1 MDIVFDNVCLSYGRG
16 KKRFSALKGV
26 SLRVDRGT
34 IYGLVGP
41 SGSGKTSILSCCLDL
56 NQPDSGSVSI
66 AGKNPGDQDLG
77 IPGPTVGYMPQE
89 LSVHAFFNPREI
101 LHYYGQIFNVQE
113 LDSRVTTVLGLLN
126 LDRDGLEQRQISF
139 LSGGQKRRVS
149 LACAMVHNPRLL
161 ILDEPT
167 VGVDPLLR
175 RAIWTE
181 LNILAT
187 SGTTVLITTHYLQE
201 VASASKVGFLR
212 DGRMLVEDDPQ
223 KLMSQR
229 NETSLEKIFLD
240 LCLVEDPSPSLLS
253 FSVESGDAFELKPL
267 SCGSAS
273 SFGSSNKPQ
282 PTQER
287 EELVVNPSFGSVLK
301 PLIRKNMKILQRHTV
316 LLSFQAILPLL
327 TYIMFLVCIGRPLH
341 GLDLGVVNEESAC
354 DPQERTNLTC
364 LSMDLQMVLDRDYS
378 LGEDVSCHVI
388 VNLDPH
394 IFHLKHFQSFETAK
408 ESVILGKAHGFVQFP
423 SDFSIGLEQRIA
435 TLIDMD
441 NVHGVDILN
450 QARIFV
456 YMDASSVK
464 VLASLQEHLLL
475 SLQKFFHQYGESCH
489 LEPLIRM
496 VSSPG
501 IALHSLNPEFR
512 HNDYDLSELMFPGMM
527 TLLLNL
533 LPMALTADQ
542 LMTDKE
548 AGLLLRDFVCR
559 VPFSAVIFT
568 QIICQLVVVI
578 VQLVSSLIL
587 VVVLFPTT
595 SFGVI
600 LFAGFLLFLQ
610 ACCGMALGAF
620 ICSLCRSRDQVIQ
633 VGMAVVMPAFIVSGI
648 LWPRSTMPQVL
659 QVISAVIPTTFA
671 CDIMKSIILN
681 NTVLVNGLWKAIL
694 LPLVGT
700 VTFFFACLFMVS
712 RVGIK

>member
-26 SLRVDRGT
+26 SLNVDQGT

-56 NQPDSGSVSI
+56 QQPDSGSVRI
-66 AGKNPGDQDLG
+66 AGQNPGDKHLG

-101 LHYYGQIFNVQE
+101 LHYYGKIFNVQDLE
-113 LDSRVTTVLGLLN
+113 QRVTTVLELLDLNQNGL
-126 LDRDGLEQRQISF
+126 DKRQIGF
-139 LSGGQKRRVS
+139 MSGGQKRRVS

-181 LNILAT
+181 LNVLAS

-212 DGRMLVEDDPQ
+212 DGRILLEDDPTQ
-223 KLMSQR
+223 LMAQR
-229 NETSLEKIFLD
+229 HETSLEKIFLD
-240 LCLVEDPSPSLLS
+240 LCLDEIPHSSSERLS
-253 FSVESGDAFELKPL
+253 IESGSAFELEPL
-267 SCGSAS
+267 SHGSTLAS
-273 SFGSSNKPQ
+273 SKEIEPS
-282 PTQER
+282 
-287 EELVVNPSFGSVLK
+287 EEWNEPVANPSFRSVLN
-301 PLIRKNMKILQRHTV
+301 PLILKNMKILQRHTV

-327 TYIMFLVCIGRPLH
+327 TYLMFLVCIGRPLH
-341 GLDLGVVNEESAC
+341 GLDLGIVNEESAC
-354 DPQERTNLTC
+354 CPQQRTNLTC
-364 LSMDLQMVLDRDYS
+364 LAMSLQMVLRREFS
-378 LGEDVSCHVI
+378 LGEDISCHVI
-388 VNLDPH
+388 DNLDPH
-394 IFHLKHFQSFETAK
+394 IFSLKYFKSFEEAK
-408 ESVILGKAHGFVQFP
+408 ESVVLGQTHGFVRFP
-423 SDFSIGLEQRIA
+423 SDFSVGLEQRIA

-441 NVHGVDILN
+441 NTLEDDILSHT
-450 QARIFV
+450 RMFV
-456 YMDASSVK
+456 HMDASNVK
-464 VLASLQEHLLL
+464 VFASLHENLLFG
-475 SLQKFFHQYGESCH
+475 LQKFFIQYGESCH
-489 LEPLIRM
+489 LEQLVKTIT
-496 VSSPG
+496 SPG
-501 IALHSLNPEFR
+501 IAIHSLNPEFR
-512 HNDYDLSELMFPGMM
+512 HQDYDLSELMFPGMM

-568 QIICQLVVVI
+568 QLFCQLVVVM

-587 VVVLFPTT
+587 VLVLFPTT
-595 SFGVI
+595 SIGV
-600 LFAGFLLFLQ
+600 LVFAGFLLFLQ
-610 ACCGMALGAF
+610 ACCGMAMGVF
-620 ICSLCRSRDQVIQ
+620 ICSLCSSRDQVIQ

-648 LWPRSTMPQVL
+648 LWPRSTMPGVL

-671 CDIMKSIILN
+671 CDIMKNIILN
-681 NTVLVNGLWKAIL
+681 NTIFVNGLWKAIL
-694 LPLVGT
+694 LPTAGSAI
-700 VTFFFACLFMVS
+700 FFFGCLFMVS
-712 RVGIK
+712 RVGLK